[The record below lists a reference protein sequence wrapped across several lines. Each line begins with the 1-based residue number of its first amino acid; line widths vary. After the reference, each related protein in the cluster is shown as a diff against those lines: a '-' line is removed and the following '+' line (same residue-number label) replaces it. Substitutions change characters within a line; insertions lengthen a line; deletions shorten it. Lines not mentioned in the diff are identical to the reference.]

1 MKDYFRCSLFI
12 LYVQQYSLRAYSPE
26 VIVVDPEEYYTASRR
41 DRPRSIIQTQHIQER
56 RTARPRMATLTAPP
70 PRDTAEIPSRSIPTR
85 HKPARNHPPATPSNS
100 PQSNR
105 NNCTATN
112 DGNRHPTD

>member
-26 VIVVDPEEYYTASRR
+26 VIDVDPEEYSTASRR

-56 RTARPRMATLTAPP
+56 RTTRPRMATLPAPQ
-70 PRDTAEIPSRSIPTR
+70 PRDTDEIPSRTIPVLNR
-85 HKPARNHPPATPSNS
+85 QARNIHHKQTSH
-100 PQSNR
+100 R
-105 NNCTATN
+105 
-112 DGNRHPTD
+112 